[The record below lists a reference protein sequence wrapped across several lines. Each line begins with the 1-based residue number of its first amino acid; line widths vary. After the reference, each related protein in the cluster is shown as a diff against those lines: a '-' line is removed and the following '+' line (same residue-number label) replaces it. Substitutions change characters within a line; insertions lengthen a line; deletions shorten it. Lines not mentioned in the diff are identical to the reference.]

1 MRPSRSGGEPAP
13 EPLAARRVRVI
24 SPGEHA
30 AIVEGKAALPI
41 TLPMPSVAEGS
52 RYRPTM
58 LRAEK
63 LETPI
68 GPMLAVADETGLR
81 LLEFAGR
88 PALPAEL
95 ARLERSFGPVGFGA
109 TAVVDALREQLAAY
123 FAGERCDF
131 EIPIAQPGTALQ
143 ARVWAALQD
152 IPAGETRSYA
162 QIAAAIGQPKAVRA
176 VGTANGD
183 NHVAVLIPCH
193 RVIRSDGTLG
203 GYAGGLDRKRKLLD
217 AEKAS
222 AQASLPL

>member
-1 MRPSRSGGEPAP
+1 
-13 EPLAARRVRVI
+13 VRVI

-131 EIPIAQPGTALQ
+131 EIPIAQPGTAFQ
-143 ARVWAALQD
+143 AGVWAALQD
-152 IPAGETRSYA
+152 IPAGETRSYGEFA
-162 QIAAAIGQPKAVRA
+162 RSLGRPEAVRA
-176 VGTANGD
+176 VAGANGA
-183 NHVAVLIPCH
+183 NTVAILVPCH
-193 RVIRSDGTLG
+193 RLVGADGSLV
-203 GYAGGLDRKRKLLD
+203 GYGGGLQRKRWLIEQERRFSSFSQGKKVA
-217 AEKAS
+217 AERPDEGVRRS
-222 AQASLPL
+222 S